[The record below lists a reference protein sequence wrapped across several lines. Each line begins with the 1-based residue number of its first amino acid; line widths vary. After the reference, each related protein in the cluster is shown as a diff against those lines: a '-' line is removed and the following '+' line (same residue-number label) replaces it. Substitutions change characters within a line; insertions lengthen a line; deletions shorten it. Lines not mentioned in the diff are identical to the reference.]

1 MDDNKRIVVNTGII
15 YGKLVITTV
24 IGLLASRYILL
35 SLGSSDFG
43 LYSVV
48 GGIVTFL
55 NVIGVTMV
63 STSYRFLAV
72 GLGSGD
78 SIKLG
83 QIYSS
88 LSLIHWLL
96 ALFLIVIGEILGL
109 FYINNYLFVEA
120 DKLIDARFVFHVS
133 LLTAAVSVINVPASG
148 LTIAKEKF
156 LFTSIVSN

>member
-78 SIKLG
+78 SIRLG
-83 QIYSS
+83 QI
-88 LSLIHWLL
+88 
-96 ALFLIVIGEILGL
+96 
-109 FYINNYLFVEA
+109 
-120 DKLIDARFVFHVS
+120 
-133 LLTAAVSVINVPASG
+133 
-148 LTIAKEKF
+148 
-156 LFTSIVSN
+156 